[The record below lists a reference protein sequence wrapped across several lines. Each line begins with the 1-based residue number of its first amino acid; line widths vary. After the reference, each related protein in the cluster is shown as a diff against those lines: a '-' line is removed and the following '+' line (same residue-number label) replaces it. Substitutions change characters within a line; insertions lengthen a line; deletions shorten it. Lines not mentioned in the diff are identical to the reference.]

1 MTAQLPADD
10 QGSDMTVARR
20 LVLADIAHQYTVAP
34 VENAPVCIVEL
45 TPQQGDGVRV
55 VEYLRPED
63 TVARSVSVLDAA
75 GLARTTEPPAG
86 PTAAW
91 ARTGLD
97 EGFTG
102 YLRTALAAL
111 GHPSAAAPGDEPLAS
126 LAPVMMLRTHEGA
139 EQSRTEVLMCTRVRA
154 VGMLFTRVARFD
166 HSAGTELG
174 ALVATAFQHRTE
186 LENFVRVEDKTQ
198 LLYEK
203 DIEIEEKITLLDE
216 ANIWSLTKSMW
227 AAVEAGALPGFIP
240 DPGYEL
246 TRWHFVQHNFEV
258 TAPADRVGHFAFQGY
273 PDGRY
278 RLKMKKFA
286 KDSLRRVE
294 TFRNGIEV
302 PEGDF
307 ESYLA
312 REFPDLSFKR
322 LPSLRRTKFD
332 INIQSVAT
340 GHGFGIETDEVTLSD
355 GTGRTMRQ
363 VETEYL
369 DTRHHDGMDGSTIDS
384 ELSRLTT
391 LVEAHLA
398 GLGISAK
405 RGLYSKLSF
414 LRDSART
421 ADH

>member
-1 MTAQLPADD
+1 MA
-10 QGSDMTVARR
+10 VARR
-20 LVLADIAHQYTVAP
+20 LVLADIAYQYTVAS
-34 VENAPVCIVEL
+34 VEDAPVCIVEL
-45 TPQQGDGVRV
+45 APEQGSGTRA
-55 VEYLRPED
+55 VEYLRQGD
-63 TVARSVSVLDAA
+63 TAARTVSVLDATGKA
-75 GLARTTEPPAG
+75 QTPEPPAE
-86 PTAAW
+86 PTATW

-97 EGFTG
+97 EGFTD

-111 GHPSAAAPGDEPLAS
+111 GRPLGADS
-126 LAPVMMLRTHEGA
+126 GNGPLEALAPVMLLRTHADER
-139 EQSRTEVLMCTRVRA
+139 QPFTEVLMCTRMRA
-154 VGMLFTRVARFD
+154 IGVLFTRVAQFT
-166 HSAGTELG
+166 HSVDVELDE
-174 ALVATAFQHRTE
+174 LVATAFKHRTA

-198 LLYEK
+198 LLYEQ
-203 DIEIEEKITLLDE
+203 DIEIEEKITLRDE
-216 ANIWSLTKSMW
+216 ANIWSLTQSMW
-227 AAVEAGALPGFIP
+227 TAVEAGDLPGFIP

-246 TRWHFVQHNFEV
+246 TRWHFVQHNYEV
-258 TAPADRVGHFAFQGY
+258 TSPVDRVGHFAFQEY

-302 PEGDF
+302 PDADF
-307 ESYLA
+307 DGYLA
-312 REFPDLSFKR
+312 REFPDLGFKR

-340 GHGFGIETDEVTLSD
+340 GHCFGIETDEVTLSD

-369 DTRHHDGMDGSTIDS
+369 DTRRHDGMDGSTIDA

-391 LVEAHLA
+391 LVGAHLA
-398 GLGISAK
+398 GLGISAE
-405 RGLYSKLSF
+405 RGLYSKLSY
-414 LRDSART
+414 LRDSSQT